1 MRGKNKIAIGLMAMV
16 AATGIVHVSSSFA
29 SDTGHVVVEERIG
42 HGGSIYQAKP
52 DPAGACQMKVE
63 VTERI
68 GAGGPMYRSSPI
80 SGCQVAGDARSQGKV
95 IQRIGAGGSTY
106 SPSRPVS

>member
-16 AATGIVHVSSSFA
+16 AAIGMVHVSSSFA
-29 SDTGHVVVEERIG
+29 SDMGHVVVEERIG

-52 DPAGACQMKVE
+52 NPAGACQMKVE

-68 GAGGPMYRSSPI
+68 GSGGSRHSS
-80 SGCQVAGDARSQGKV
+80 SQTASCQTGKNERRKV
-95 IQRIGAGGSTY
+95 NLTERIGAGGSTY
-106 SPSRPVS
+106 FAGQPMS